1 MLASTAISHR
11 KDPVSS
17 APGSET
23 MSSPFSTWIG
33 DGLGI
38 AGAVGFTLLDIFFFF
53 FFFFFGTLHCI
64 IKKKYVCSYYII
76 TRCSLFALKL
86 GELHG
91 KVKCKTCRASRDV
104 DFVKVS

>member
-1 MLASTAISHR
+1 MGVVRLWSASTAISHR

-38 AGAVGFTLLDIFFFF
+38 AGAVGFFSSLYNIIIIIIIIFLFDM
-53 FFFFFGTLHCI
+53 
-64 IKKKYVCSYYII
+64 KKK
-76 TRCSLFALKL
+76 KQ
-86 GELHG
+86 
-91 KVKCKTCRASRDV
+91 
-104 DFVKVS
+104 